1 VVWQAPAATTWPWT
15 LPVWPTS
22 APRWAAD
29 SVPQSDPRLLLGLV
43 FYRRRI
49 APLHLIGM
57 GISYASVAGL
67 WQIKLQ
73 GSEAAW
79 GALWCF
85 QCHQL
90 CAVPV
95 QWRDDQAPGLDASGR
110 PVATSVACFSVC
122 CSLFCCAP

>member
-1 VVWQAPAATTWPWT
+1 
-15 LPVWPTS
+15 
-22 APRWAAD
+22 
-29 SVPQSDPRLLLGLV
+29 V

-85 QCHQL
+85 QCHRL

-95 QWRDDQAPGLDASGR
+95 QRRDDKRLGSMRLVDLWPPAWPASLPAAVCFVAPHERRSG
-110 PVATSVACFSVC
+110 VA
-122 CSLFCCAP
+122 PR